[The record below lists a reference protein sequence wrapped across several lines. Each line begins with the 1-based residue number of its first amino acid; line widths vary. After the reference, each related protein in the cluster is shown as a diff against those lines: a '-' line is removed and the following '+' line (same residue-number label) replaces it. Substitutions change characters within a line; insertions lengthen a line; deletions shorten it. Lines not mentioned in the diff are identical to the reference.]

1 MSQRDLRQKLESV
14 KYKFKN
20 TGYANR
26 LSLLNPL
33 LFRSQEVTPQSLLR
47 DQPRYKQLNIED
59 PQGILKTSATI
70 VNDKWG
76 GITPSF
82 YGYEDKPINPDLLA
96 NQYKVFEGSPQIAEF
111 ENVLY
116 FPQYPCLYTI
126 NGERIDASCT
136 YRRGNENATQAPY
149 QLKSVPKELQKVT
162 QTFIYGGY
170 IRLDHYGIF
179 LIESITRLWYL
190 HKNLDYP
197 VICHGINQRTSL
209 KTQPIDKFFELLGF
223 DKKRFLHFEKPV
235 VIEKV
240 IVPYPSFS
248 VHQQGFEVHKLMTT
262 NATLRLF
269 SDQGKAKAPKQTA
282 QPLYFSRRLL
292 SKGRRNIINEYQ
304 LEQELKSKGV
314 AVYYPE
320 KLSLVQQINLINK
333 HEIIMGTMG
342 SALYNI
348 LFNIALDKKMI
359 CLTFSHHFY
368 INSLIINALMG
379 IEVAY
384 ISSLSPEEKA
394 LEENQ
399 KYHDTQNQKLDIK
412 LVLNILKEIGV

>member
-1 MSQRDLRQKLESV
+1 MSQRNLRQKLDSF

-26 LSLLNPL
+26 LSTLNPL
-33 LFRSQEVTPQSLLR
+33 LFRSQEVTPESLLR
-47 DQPRYKQLNIED
+47 EQPKYKQLNIED
-59 PQGILKTSATI
+59 PQDILNTSPTV

-76 GITPSF
+76 GIKPSF
-82 YGYEDKPINPDLLA
+82 YGYQDKAINPNLLPE
-96 NQYKVFEGSPQIAEF
+96 QYKVFEGSPEIAEL
-111 ENVLY
+111 ENIIY

-126 NGERIDASCT
+126 NGERIDVSCT
-136 YRRGNENATQAPY
+136 YRRGDENATQAPY
-149 QLKSVPKELQKVT
+149 RLKSVPKELEKVT

-197 VICHGINQRTSL
+197 VICHGIKQRTSP
-209 KTQPIDKFFELLGF
+209 KIQPTDKFFELLGF
-223 DKKRFLHFEKPV
+223 DKKRFLHFKKPV
-235 VIEKV
+235 MIEKV
-240 IVPYPSFS
+240 IVPYPSFT
-248 VHQQGFEVHKLMTT
+248 VHQQGFEVHKLITT
-262 NATLRLF
+262 NAALRLF
-269 SDQGKAKAPKQTA
+269 SSQGKIPKKTS

-304 LEQELKSKGV
+304 LEQELKNKGF

-320 KLSLVQQINLINK
+320 KLSLVQQIDLINK

-359 CLTFSHHFY
+359 CLTFSNHFY
-368 INSLIINALMG
+368 INSLIINALMK
-379 IEVAY
+379 IRVAY
-384 ISSLSPEEKA
+384 ISCLSPEEKA
-394 LEENQ
+394 LKENSN
-399 KYHDTQNQKLDIK
+399 YYDTQNQQLDLD
-412 LVLNILKEIGV
+412 LVLNTLKEIGI